1 MQGQDL
7 GCIVGRREPRG
18 RRAPATRVASAP
30 GPCTCATAR
39 GTGTRR
45 RRHPPPPAPPL
56 LLPCSFLQRACLI
69 TNVRRPRLQGRQVV
83 GAHASQ
89 TSRHPDRET
98 LPPRQLEHWHCI
110 QAWSHQR
117 ARQASSEARI
127 LRWSSA
133 CSRRRSADR
142 WRATA
147 AKRSKLLSCRR
158 LLRQAARRVRVTARL
173 YRWQRGSSTG
183 MLTDQEHAAASL
195 AVRLG
200 GRAAP

>member
-1 MQGQDL
+1 MYRGEKGAKGQ
-7 GCIVGRREPRG
+7 E
-18 RRAPATRVASAP
+18 
-30 GPCTCATAR
+30 
-39 GTGTRR
+39 GTRNTR
-45 RRHPPPPAPPL
+45 RQCARAVRVCHSARDRHPPAPAPPL

-158 LLRQAARRVRVTARL
+158 LLRQAARGASVS
-173 YRWQRGSSTG
+173 QQGSIDGS
-183 MLTDQEHAAASL
+183 AAA
-195 AVRLG
+195 AQ
-200 GRAAP
+200 AC